1 MKKFHFSL
9 AKLLALR
16 HQETEQAKRS
26 LAAVLATEA
35 LARDRLQ
42 EAEFRLQERSNRAVA
57 GGFVVETYRQD
68 RNWIRFL
75 HGEVLKAEHAV
86 REAEAETA
94 RFRQLLLVARQRERI
109 LEKLRERR
117 LEAYQLELLQEEQRE
132 LDERG
137 SRALKNQRF
146 GSD

>member
-16 HQETEQAKRS
+16 HQETEQAKRT
-26 LAAVLATEA
+26 LAAALATEA

-42 EAEFRLQERSNRAVA
+42 DAQNRVAERTARAA
-57 GGFVVETYRQD
+57 GGSLSVAAYRED
-68 RNWIRFL
+68 REWIRFL
-75 HGEVLKAEHAV
+75 HGEVDKAVQAV
-86 REAEAETA
+86 QAAEAETA
-94 RFRQLLLVARQRERI
+94 RFRQSLLVARQRERI

-117 LEAYQLELLQEEQRE
+117 LEAYQLEVLQEEQRE

>member
-9 AKLLALR
+9 QKLLALR
-16 HQETEQAKRS
+16 HQETEQAKRT
-26 LAAVLATEA
+26 LAAALATES

-42 EAEFRLQERSNRAVA
+42 DAELRLQERTARAVA

-68 RNWIRFL
+68 RDWIRFL
-75 HGEVLKAEHAV
+75 QGEVEKTAQALRA
-86 REAEAETA
+86 AEAETA
-94 RFRQLLLVARQRERI
+94 RFRQFLLVARQRERI

-117 LEAYQLELLQEEQRE
+117 VEVYQLELLQEEQRE

-137 SRALKNQRF
+137 GRALKNQRY

>member
-1 MKKFHFSL
+1 MKKFHFPL

-42 EAEFRLQERSNRAVA
+42 EAEFRLQERTNRAAA

-68 RNWIRFL
+68 RDWIRFL
-75 HGEVLKAEHAV
+75 QGEVLKSEHAV